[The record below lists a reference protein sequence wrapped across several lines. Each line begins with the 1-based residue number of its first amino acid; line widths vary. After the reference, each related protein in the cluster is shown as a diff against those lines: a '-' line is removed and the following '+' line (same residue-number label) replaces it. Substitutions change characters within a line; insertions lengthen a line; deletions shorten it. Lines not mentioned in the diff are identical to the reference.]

1 MTIRHMIDN
10 DLDFCVENVTREGW
24 LSETRETF
32 VGFFAH
38 DPNGCLIAEEDSHP
52 VGMCIATAYDTCGFL
67 GELIVVPGRRGHG
80 LGQQLMEHAIAYLRG
95 RGCESIYLDGD
106 TPAVPLYERLGFR
119 KVCRSLRFLGKV
131 AGAPSQH
138 VRAMTAD
145 DLGTIVEMDTA
156 AFGADRSFFLKFR
169 FKNFSHL
176 CQTLL
181 SDNRV
186 VGFVMG
192 QPGHGVVTVG
202 PWLVQQGPANPCD
215 LLHSLG
221 LKVAGAHLRVG
232 VLESNTEAI
241 ELIRSLGSLTETEPS
256 WRMVL
261 GPDIGLGDSSR
272 LFAVGSPAKG

>member
-1 MTIRHMIDN
+1 MTIRNMLAS
-10 DLDFCVENVTREGW
+10 DLDFCVECVTREGW

-32 VGFFAH
+32 EGFFAH
-38 DPNGCLIAEEDSHP
+38 DPNGCLIAEEDSRP
-52 VGMCIATAYDTCGFL
+52 VGICIATAYDTCGFL

-80 LGQQLMEHAIAYLRG
+80 
-95 RGCESIYLDGD
+95 
-106 TPAVPLYERLGFR
+106 ERLGFR

-138 VRAMTAD
+138 VRAMTSD

-156 AFGADRSFFLKFR
+156 AFGADRSFFLKLR
-169 FKNFSHL
+169 FKNFPHL

-202 PWLVQQGPANPCD
+202 PWLVQQGPADPCD

-221 LKVAGAHLRVG
+221 LQAGETRLRMG
-232 VLESNTEAI
+232 VLESNTEVI

-261 GPDIGLGDSSR
+261 GRDTRSGSSSR
-272 LFAVGSPAKG
+272 LLAIGSPAKG